1 MPNPAAAEEAAK
13 LPVELSSGDF
23 QSPSL
28 TFIYAASVC
37 QEAVI
42 HLPGRDGCRI
52 CWYIGWVAAWA
63 KSSAVTS
70 VASHLSPERLL
81 GQLKWQCSVNLRDE
95 SSFLNAHNLQRK
107 LLGWKGR
114 TFQNVTVI
122 TICSRW
128 KASLLMGGYPAWF
141 LCVAHPLP
149 VPVSNRKGLKQRRE
163 EHWLPGNGNTEWRNS
178 RWVQTDLTFWPEL
191 QWVTDHSAGLNP
203 LSARAAGVGR
213 RRVQQVSSGG
223 GHLPCQMVWT
233 GMKEAKK
240 QSLGEVKERDVE
252 LNICFVTVDSV
263 FSPFCSIL
271 WRPCKGSYF
280 AKMLQVSF
288 WILLDRLF
296 MHRWK
301 SGHVTGPLL
310 SQTGV
315 LSDCHCI
322 FKNPK

>member
-1 MPNPAAAEEAAK
+1 M
-13 LPVELSSGDF
+13 
-23 QSPSL
+23 
-28 TFIYAASVC
+28 
-37 QEAVI
+37 
-42 HLPGRDGCRI
+42 
-52 CWYIGWVAAWA
+52 
-63 KSSAVTS
+63 
-70 VASHLSPERLL
+70 ASHLSPERLL

-95 SSFLNAHNLQRK
+95 SSFLNAHNLQGK

-128 KASLLMGGYPAWF
+128 KASLLMGGYSAWF

-191 QWVTDHSAGLNP
+191 QWVTDHTAGLNP